1 MPLARDARAK
11 YVGSVLAASALAL
24 ALYAYA
30 SSQGLAGTSD
40 SFHYLYAAQ
49 SLRQTGQLLMPN
61 GSAYQFWP
69 PLYAVILSVLNSVQY
84 LRWLH
89 GLALL
94 GGLAAWSATGYSL
107 LPVKRAWALPWLL
120 ALSSPALV
128 TSKFVW
134 SEPLFNLLWAGY
146 FLALLSWL
154 RRGSWGLWLLATGL
168 GCLLPLQ
175 RIAGVFLLAG
185 VAIGLLW
192 PATRRL
198 VKPGRGA
205 QLAHLFGAASGLL
218 LWQWH
223 RWPASALGGIVRPAS
238 HAVSVPQVMAEYS
251 FVVLR
256 WLLPVWSAWLPNLGW
271 IVLLAVV
278 LWLLRPRL
286 AKPIEAASW
295 PMLATRM
302 LFASLM
308 CTLFLLTLSAW
319 RERIGHDQ
327 YEAERYLSALYPP
340 VLLLVLLAWPTSAR
354 WAARLGPVML
364 VAWLLYQGVRV
375 GHNAHRLHQLLGDT
389 DYPAFPYIS
398 AKPG

>member
-1 MPLARDARAK
+1 MPLTQHSLAK
-11 YVGSVLAASALAL
+11 HIGPVLAASALAL

-30 SSQGLAGTSD
+30 TSQGLAGTSD

-69 PLYAVILSVLNSVQY
+69 PLYAVLLSGLGSIQY
-84 LRWLH
+84 VRWLH
-89 GLALL
+89 GLALV
-94 GGLAAWSATGYSL
+94 GGLVAWSATGYSL
-107 LPVKRAWALPWLL
+107 LPAKRARVLPWLL

-128 TSKFVW
+128 ISKFIW
-134 SEPLFNLLWAGY
+134 SESLFSLLWAMY
-146 FLALLSWL
+146 FLALLHWL
-154 RRGSWGLWLLATGL
+154 RRGGWPLGLLATGL

-192 PATRRL
+192 PTTKQL
-198 VKPGRGA
+198 VKPSLGA
-205 QLAHLFGAASGLL
+205 QLAHLAGTVSGLL

-223 RWPASALGGIVRPAS
+223 RWPASALGGIVRPAA

-251 FVVLR
+251 FVVVR
-256 WLLPVWSAWLPNLGW
+256 WLLPVSSAWLPSLGW
-271 IVLLAVV
+271 IVLLALV
-278 LWLLRPRL
+278 LWLLHLTLRKQL
-286 AKPIEAASW
+286 AAASW
-295 PMLATRM
+295 PMLAARM
-302 LFASLM
+302 LLAGLL
-308 CTLFLLTLSAW
+308 CTLFLLTLAAW

-340 VLLLVLLAWPTSAR
+340 VLLLVLLAWPTNAR
-354 WAARLGPVML
+354 WAVRLGPIML

-375 GHNAHRLHQLLGDT
+375 GHNTHRLHQLPGDT

-398 AKPG
+398 AKPS

>member
-1 MPLARDARAK
+1 MPLTWNAPAK

-69 PLYAVILSVLNSVQY
+69 PLYAVTLSALGSIQDV
-84 LRWLH
+84 RWLH

-94 GGLAAWSATGYSL
+94 GGLAAWSATGYGL
-107 LPVKRAWALPWLL
+107 LPAKRAWALPWLL
-120 ALSSPALV
+120 ALSSPALA
-128 TSKFVW
+128 TSKFIW
-134 SEPLFNLLWAGY
+134 SEPLFNLLWAVY

-154 RRGSWGLWLLATGL
+154 RRGGWGLGLLATGL

-175 RIAGVFLLAG
+175 RIAGVFLLVG

-198 VKPGRGA
+198 VKPGLGA

-251 FVVLR
+251 FVVVR
-256 WLLPVWSAWLPNLGW
+256 WLLPVSSAWLPNLGW

-278 LWLLRPRL
+278 LWLLRPKLVR
-286 AKPIEAASW
+286 PNDAASR
-295 PMLATRM
+295 PMLAARM
-302 LFASLM
+302 LFAGLV
-308 CTLFLLTLSAW
+308 CTLLLLTLAAW

-340 VLLLVLLAWPTSAR
+340 VLLLVLLAWPTNVR
-354 WAARLGPVML
+354 WVARLGPVLL

-375 GHNAHRLHQLLGDT
+375 GRNAHRLHQLPGDT
-389 DYPAFPYIS
+389 DYPAFPYVS
-398 AKPG
+398 SRPG